1 MLNTLVN
8 SDYFICK
15 LFNKYQNYRIFIINI
30 ISVPVATAYFY
41 ISICVSN
48 MVEDLN
54 NKVVLITG
62 GANGIGLAIADKFL
76 QKGAK
81 VTILLDV
88 NGDQGKKSA
97 MNLCSKHGADKAVF
111 MKCDVTKDLDLVFT
125 EVMKAY
131 KTVDVL
137 VNNAGVADENSKNTI
152 SINVLALIDW
162 SLKYRE
168 HMRID
173 KGGKGGTI
181 INLASILGFRVVP
194 HAPIYQAAKFAVM
207 GFTKSLGHSSNFEK
221 SGVRVVAVCPG
232 FTETDLTAKILDF
245 DGEFY
250 DFSQTQLWQTVDAV
264 ASAAAEVFENAA
276 SGTAWLIEGG
286 KPIVE
291 V

>member
-1 MLNTLVN
+1 
-8 SDYFICK
+8 
-15 LFNKYQNYRIFIINI
+15 
-30 ISVPVATAYFY
+30 
-41 ISICVSN
+41 

-97 MNLCSKHGADKAVF
+97 KNLCSKHGADKAVF
-111 MKCDVTKDLDLVFT
+111 MKCDVTKDLDFVFT

-152 SINVLALIDW
+152 SINVLALIEW

-194 HAPIYQAAKFAVM
+194 HVPIYQAAKFAVM